1 MSDIAGGPRS
11 VALVGPY
18 TSGKTTLLESMLS
31 IAGAITRR
39 GSVRDGNCFGDGSP
53 EARAR
58 QSGVEVNT
66 ATFEHSGT
74 TLTVLDCPGSVEFP
88 QDTFNALMGVD
99 FAIIVCE
106 PDIGRI
112 WTMGRLFKFLEEHKI
127 PYAVFTNKIDE
138 TTVRVAELIDASSK
152 ISATPL
158 VPCQVAIRDGEAVNG

>member
-39 GSVRDGNCFGDGSP
+39 GGVRDGNCFGDGFP

-74 TLTVLDCPGSVEFP
+74 TLTVLDCPGSVEFS
-88 QDTFNALMGVD
+88 QDTLLVGAGEDIDLSLVNSGGHVR
-99 FAIIVCE
+99 FA
-106 PDIGRI
+106 RTQ
-112 WTMGRLFKFLEEHKI
+112 WTL
-127 PYAVFTNKIDE
+127 D
-138 TTVRVAELIDASSK
+138 
-152 ISATPL
+152 L
-158 VPCQVAIRDGEAVNG
+158 VQKLA